1 MKLFSDIRWKSFV
14 TQYDQHYYH
23 LFLRNRD
30 FKMSGADD
38 CKRDE
43 ENDEEEDEDPGSFK
57 EALVRICEDTSFQG
71 VPFIVAPTPFPIR
84 R

>member
-1 MKLFSDIRWKSFV
+1 
-14 TQYDQHYYH
+14 
-23 LFLRNRD
+23 
-30 FKMSGADD
+30 MSGADD

-43 ENDEEEDEDPGSFK
+43 ENDEEEEEDPGSFK